1 MKFLPAMQL
10 RPTQSILPRE
20 QVPGYAAKP
29 FPTQFHKIVKPI
41 CLNPGACNRHIG
53 SGRDERGQRWKRGT
67 ARPGVE
73 DAKRPESRIRQ
84 QREESPVRAAQ
95 SVCIA
100 PLGLHL
106 NPSPTRGSG
115 ARYRGRPSPPAT
127 GLLRHLGGILLQI
140 EFAGI
145 VAPVFILTASWI
157 DSLKSSRD
165 RSTNQAGSLR
175 RSYRALLSL
184 LPNPGFRPLRAFG
197 AVIVHSG
204 H

>member
-1 MKFLPAMQL
+1 MQL

-20 QVPGYAAKP
+20 QVPRYAAKP

-53 SGRDERGQRWKRGT
+53 SGRDERCQRWKRRT

-115 ARYRGRPSPPAT
+115 ARYRGRPSPPA
-127 GLLRHLGGILLQI
+127 IL
-140 EFAGI
+140 
-145 VAPVFILTASWI
+145 
-157 DSLKSSRD
+157 
-165 RSTNQAGSLR
+165 
-175 RSYRALLSL
+175 
-184 LPNPGFRPLRAFG
+184 LRAFG
-197 AVIVHSG
+197 AGKSDGTPGNRTVTAPRGDITTNRICRDSGSRFHTHSFMDRLPKKLPG
-204 H
+204 QIHESCRQPAPLLQGSVLSVT